1 MMATGSHEKTPMPTS
16 ASMAAST
23 TILSASGSR
32 NAPDRVVPWRRANHP
47 SSPSVVDSRNQKT
60 TAGHDAPP
68 RATMAMST
76 GVAKTRPRL
85 TALAGVA
92 RADGPK
98 VPGAM
103 ALRTDEHL
111 GQQIRTLGGRD
122 VGLDERARLGITGQP
137 DHAIDLGCLPM
148 ATPDTRGVD
157 QHLGGRPH
165 QRVAAGRG
173 DAVLGL
179 GPLGQPLG
187 HQARRDRAVQPGR
200 VSALL

>member
-1 MMATGSHEKTPMPTS
+1 MMATGSHQKTPMPTS

-32 NAPDRVVPWRRANHP
+32 NAPERVVPWRRANHP

-60 TAGHDAPP
+60 TAGHEGPP

-76 GVAKTRPRL
+76 GVARTRPRL

-103 ALRTDEHL
+103 ALRTDKHL
-111 GQQIRTLGGRD
+111 SHQIRTLG
-122 VGLDERARLGITGQP
+122 VGDAGLYEAAHFDFTRQP
-137 DHAIDLGCLPM
+137 DHAIDL
-148 ATPDTRGVD
+148 R
-157 QHLGGRPH
+157 
-165 QRVAAGRG
+165 
-173 DAVLGL
+173 
-179 GPLGQPLG
+179 
-187 HQARRDRAVQPGR
+187 
-200 VSALL
+200 

>member
-1 MMATGSHEKTPMPTS
+1 MMATGTHQNTPRPTR

-60 TAGHDAPP
+60 TAGHEAPP

-76 GVAKTRPRL
+76 GVATTRPRL
-85 TALAGVA
+85 TALEGVA

-103 ALRTDEHL
+103 ALRTDKHL
-111 GQQIRTLGGRD
+111 GQQIRTLGGGD
-122 VGLDERARLGITGQP
+122 MGPHKRARLGVTSQA
-137 DHAIDLGCLPM
+137 DHAIDLRRLPM
-148 ATPDTRGVD
+148 A
-157 QHLGGRPH
+157 
-165 QRVAAGRG
+165 
-173 DAVLGL
+173 
-179 GPLGQPLG
+179 
-187 HQARRDRAVQPGR
+187 
-200 VSALL
+200 

>member
-60 TAGHDAPP
+60 TAGQDAPP

-76 GVAKTRPRL
+76 GVATTRPRL

-103 ALRTDEHL
+103 ALRTDKHL
-111 GQQIRTLGGRD
+111 AEQIRTLGG
-122 VGLDERARLGITGQP
+122 G
-137 DHAIDLGCLPM
+137 DLGPHEH
-148 ATPDTRGVD
+148 ARFDIAGQVD
-157 QHLGGRPH
+157 H
-165 QRVAAGRG
+165 
-173 DAVLGL
+173 
-179 GPLGQPLG
+179 
-187 HQARRDRAVQPGR
+187 
-200 VSALL
+200 

>member
-47 SSPSVVDSRNQKT
+47 SSPSVVDSRNQNT
-60 TAGHDAPP
+60 TAGHEAPP

-76 GVAKTRPRL
+76 GVATTRPRL

-111 GQQIRTLGGRD
+111 SEQIRALGGRD
-122 VGLDERARLGITGQP
+122 VGPHERSRLGITRQP
-137 DHAIDLGCLPM
+137 DHTIDLRRLPM
-148 ATPDTRGVD
+148 A
-157 QHLGGRPH
+157 
-165 QRVAAGRG
+165 AA
-173 DAVLGL
+173 
-179 GPLGQPLG
+179 
-187 HQARRDRAVQPGR
+187 HT
-200 VSALL
+200 